1 MGDSVVAA
9 GHFSKIRCVD
19 LPPGGYPPNIP
30 ALSCAY
36 ACSFHW
42 HFQPFLLPVLLLGF
56 ASQLCLSSIAGQK
69 LPSVVEFVMLL
80 VDMYKPQRLRRV
92 QVRDGF

>member
-1 MGDSVVAA
+1 M
-9 GHFSKIRCVD
+9 RLCMQ
-19 LPPGGYPPNIP
+19 
-30 ALSCAY
+30 LSLA
-36 ACSFHW
+36 
-42 HFQPFLLPVLLLGF
+42 FQPFLLPVLLLGA

-69 LPSVVEFVMLL
+69 QPSVVEFVMLL